1 MTEDSSPS
9 LPNPQLS
16 RLRFILLEGE
26 SNKVLRLRRKPVP
39 NPPDSQIAYMV
50 HNRQFMRKQ
59 YRISAA
65 QLRKGTTES
74 YANRH
79 GLLTTQRSSAALQPN
94 NFLNI
99 LRLKAQSPR
108 VRLSMGDSGCGNSSL
123 VTQTESVSSRLQDI
137 LQSPGCSCI
146 CAQAC
151 SCGKRVL
158 NRTLGSTPKDKVE
171 SLIHHCAAS
180 CGQQSWKLL
189 QPMDV
194 RMLHTLAKT
203 RKSIRRSY

>member
-1 MTEDSSPS
+1 M
-9 LPNPQLS
+9 
-16 RLRFILLEGE
+16 
-26 SNKVLRLRRKPVP
+26 LRLRRKPAP
-39 NPPDSQIAYMV
+39 HPSDSQIAYMV

-65 QLRKGTTES
+65 QLRKGTTET

-79 GLLTTQRSSAALQPN
+79 GMLTTQRSLAALQPN

-99 LRLKAQSPR
+99 LKLKAQSPK
-108 VRLSMGDSGCGNSSL
+108 VRLSLGESGNSS
-123 VTQTESVSSRLQDI
+123 QTEGVSPRLYEI

-151 SCGKRVL
+151 SCGKRAL
-158 NRTLGSTPKDKVE
+158 NRTLGDNPRDKVE
-171 SLIHHCAAS
+171 SLISNCAAS
-180 CGQQSWKLL
+180 GGPQSWKLL

-194 RMLHTLAKT
+194 RLLHTLAKT